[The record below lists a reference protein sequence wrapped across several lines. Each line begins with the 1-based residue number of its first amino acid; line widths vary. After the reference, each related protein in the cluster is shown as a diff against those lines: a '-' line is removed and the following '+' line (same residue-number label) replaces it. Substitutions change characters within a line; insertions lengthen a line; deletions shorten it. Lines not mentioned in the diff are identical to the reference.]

1 VAVPLATGELIMA
14 FKMKES
20 DSVNELNFIGAGTY
34 LEGNIETKGSLRIDG
49 KVKGIVKS
57 GDTLTVGSS
66 GEIVGEVYVKNAIV
80 GGRIEGNVSIEQKL
94 VLESTSSL
102 SGNLRASK
110 LIIDEGA
117 YFSGKSQ
124 MGATQKA
131 KETTPK
137 GTDENPKLFS
147 SEGVASGAS
156 QK

>member
-1 VAVPLATGELIMA
+1 MA
-14 FKMKES
+14 FKMKDS
-20 DSVNELNFIGAGTY
+20 DSGNELNFIGAGTY

-57 GDTLTVGSS
+57 GDTLTVGSA
-66 GEIVGEVYVKNAIV
+66 GEIVGEVHVKNAIV
-80 GGRIEGNVSIEQKL
+80 GGKIEGNVYSEQKL

-102 SGNLRASK
+102 TGNLRASK

-124 MGATQKA
+124 MGATTQKI
-131 KETTPK
+131 KETSQK